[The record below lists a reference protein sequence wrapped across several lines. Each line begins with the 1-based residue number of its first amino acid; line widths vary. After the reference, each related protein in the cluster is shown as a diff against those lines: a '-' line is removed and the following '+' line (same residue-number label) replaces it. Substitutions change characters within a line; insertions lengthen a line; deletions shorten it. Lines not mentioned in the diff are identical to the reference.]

1 MEKMT
6 TFIFAL
12 FAHVCVHYLIRRNK
26 TRSSFDP
33 TDSQGTIRKKHLCL
47 QKQDCYEFIAT
58 TKEKIITCGLWGMK
72 QFCQSFE

>member
-26 TRSSFDP
+26 MRSSFDP
-33 TDSQGTIRKKHLCL
+33 TDSQGTIRKKSFMKDNSYHTIQVPQIRDQMFGPDIHLFTLKC
-47 QKQDCYEFIAT
+47 
-58 TKEKIITCGLWGMK
+58 
-72 QFCQSFE
+72 